1 MSLSNFLII
10 GAAKSATTSLWSYL
24 KQHPEVFMCKPK
36 EPNFFVFEGLK
47 LPHYSGPSDEKTL
60 IRKLYKNNVSDF
72 ESYQA
77 LFQNA
82 GEAKAIGEASVR
94 YLYIPEVPERI
105 KKYLP
110 NIKMIII
117 LRNPVNRLYSQYV
130 MNVRDLLE
138 PLPIS
143 EALAAEDERVNQNWD
158 CAWHY
163 TRMSNY
169 YHQIKRYLDL
179 FSPQQIKVIIYE
191 DFVRD
196 TTGVMQE
203 VYDFIDVDNS
213 FLATRSKSNSG
224 YWPKSLI
231 LHRLLKEPNTIKLTL
246 EQILPKSIY
255 YKFLKFAR
263 KWNQGSIPPIPTTV
277 ENNLKHLFLQDILN
291 LQELLGR
298 ELPWFK
304 DGM

>member
-1 MSLSNFLII
+1 
-10 GAAKSATTSLWSYL
+10 
-24 KQHPEVFMCKPK
+24 MCKPK
-36 EPNFFVFEGLK
+36 EPKLFVFEWLK
-47 LPHYSGPSDEKTL
+47 LSHYSGSRDEKTL
-60 IRKLYKNNVSDF
+60 LRKLYKKNVTDF

-77 LFQNA
+77 LFQDV
-82 GEAKAIGEASVR
+82 GQAKAIGEASVR

-143 EALAAEDERVNQNWD
+143 EALAAEDERINQNWD

-169 YHQIKRYLDL
+169 YPQVKRYLDL

-246 EQILPKSIY
+246 EKVLPKDKY
-255 YKFLKFAR
+255 YKIFKFAQ

-277 ENNLKHLFLQDILN
+277 ADNLKHLFLEDILN

-298 ELPWFK
+298 ELPWLK
-304 DGM
+304 DGI